1 MATSKKSNM
10 HARNRHNDGYD
21 FVELGSTYPALN
33 PFIHTNKYQN
43 LSIDFSDANAVKTL
57 NAALLAHH
65 YQIQR
70 WDIPDGF
77 LCPPI
82 PGRVDYIHYLADL
95 LKATNN
101 NKIPHGKKVQVL
113 DIGTG
118 ASCIYP
124 ILGQRQNGW
133 QFVASDI
140 DPLSISAAKQN
151 IANNENL
158 HGAIECRFQENTNNI
173 FTNIIK
179 ENERFALTMCNPP
192 FHASLEEAT
201 KGSEQK
207 WQNLNKAATNP
218 ASVNLNF
225 GGQKAELWC
234 SGGELRFIRN
244 MIIESKQYPQQVLWF
259 SCLVSKSDNIKPLKS
274 ALNKSKAKQVRV
286 IKMAQGNKIS
296 RFIVWSF
303 LSTQQQQ
310 DWCAEH
316 F

>member
-1 MATSKKSNM
+1 M
-10 HARNRHNDGYD
+10 HSRNRHNDGYD
-21 FVELGSTYPALN
+21 FVELGKTYPKLN
-33 PFIHTNKYQN
+33 AFVHTNKYQN

-65 YQIQR
+65 YQIQS
-70 WDIPDGF
+70 WNIPDGF

-95 LKATNN
+95 LKVTNN
-101 NKIPHGKKVQVL
+101 NKIPHGKKVKVL

-140 DPLSISAAKQN
+140 DPLSIAAAKQN
-151 IANNENL
+151 IANNDNL
-158 HGAIECRFQENTNNI
+158 IGTIECRLQENADHI
-173 FTNIIK
+173 FTNIINK
-179 ENERFALTMCNPP
+179 DESFALTLCNPP
-192 FHASLEEAT
+192 FHASLAQAT

-207 WQNLNKAATNP
+207 WQNLNKAKNEHKATSNA

-234 SGGELRFIRN
+234 DGGELKFIRN
-244 MIIESKQYPQQVLWF
+244 MIIESKQYQQQVLWF
-259 SCLVSKSDNIKPLKS
+259 SCLVSKSDNIKQLKV
-274 ALNKSKAKQVRV
+274 ALNKSNAKQVQI

-296 RFIVWSF
+296 RFIAWSF

-310 DWCAEH
+310 DWCAEN

>member
-1 MATSKKSNM
+1 M
-10 HARNRHNDGYD
+10 HPRNRHNDGYNFND
-21 FVELGSTYPALN
+21 LVKAYPKLSPFVR
-33 PFIHTNKYQN
+33 TNEYQN
-43 LSIDFSDANAVKTL
+43 LSIDFSSSEAVKAL
-57 NAALLAHH
+57 NAALLVHH
-65 YQIQR
+65 YQVQG

-101 NKIPHGKKVQVL
+101 NKIPHGNKVNAL

-133 QFVASDI
+133 HFVASDI
-140 DPLSISAAKQN
+140 DPISIASANKN
-151 IANNENL
+151 IANNDNL
-158 HGAIECRFQENTNNI
+158 TGTIECRLQENNQHI

-179 ENERFALTMCNPP
+179 EGESFAVTLCNPP
-192 FHASLEEAT
+192 FHSSLVEAT
-201 KGSEQK
+201 KGSERK
-207 WQNLNKAATNP
+207 WQNLNKS
-218 ASVNLNF
+218 SVSNNENENVKLNF

-234 SGGELRFIRN
+234 DGGELKFIRK
-244 MIIESKQYPQQVLWF
+244 MINESKQYQQQVLWF
-259 SCLVSKSDNIKPLKS
+259 SCLVSKSENVKPLKL
-274 ALNKSKAKQVRV
+274 ALKKSKAVQIKV

-296 RFIVWSF
+296 RFIAWSF
-303 LSTQQQQ
+303 LSIEQQQH
-310 DWCAEH
+310 WCAEH

>member
-1 MATSKKSNM
+1 M
-10 HARNRHNDGYD
+10 HPRNRHNEGYD
-21 FVELGSTYPALN
+21 FVELEKTSPALN
-33 PFIHTNKYQN
+33 AFVHTNKYQN
-43 LSIDFSDANAVKTL
+43 LSIDFSNAEAVKAL

-65 YQIQR
+65 YQVEN
-70 WDIPDGF
+70 WNIPDGF

-95 LKATNN
+95 LKATNS
-101 NKIPHGKKVQVL
+101 NKIPHGNKVKVL

-140 DPLSISAAKQN
+140 DPISIVSANQN
-151 IANNENL
+151 IANNDNL
-158 HGAIECRFQENTNNI
+158 IGSIECRLQKNSDNI
-173 FTNIIK
+173 FTNIIAK
-179 ENERFALTMCNPP
+179 DERFAISMCNPP
-192 FHASLEEAT
+192 FHASLNDAT

-207 WQNLNKAATNP
+207 WQNLNKADTSTN
-218 ASVNLNF
+218 SVNLNF

-234 SGGELRFIRN
+234 EGGELKFIRK
-244 MIIESKQYPQQVLWF
+244 MINESKQYQPQVLWF
-259 SCLVSKSDNIKPLKS
+259 SCLVSKSDNIKPLKL
-274 ALNKSKAKQVRV
+274 ALNKSKAVQVKV

-296 RFIVWSF
+296 RFIAWSF
-303 LSTQQQQ
+303 LSIEQQKN
-310 DWCAEH
+310 WCAEN